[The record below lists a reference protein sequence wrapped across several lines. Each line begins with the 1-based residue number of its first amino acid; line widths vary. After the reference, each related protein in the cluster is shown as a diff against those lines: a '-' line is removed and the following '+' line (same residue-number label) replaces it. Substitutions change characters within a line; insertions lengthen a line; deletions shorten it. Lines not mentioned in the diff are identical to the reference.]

1 MFHVKQPCRQTH
13 EAQCQYTRRT
23 QKKTPTNATNIKPLR
38 NDVSRETL
46 FPPENNLALRNHLRL
61 FEPEAFTST
70 LSGKGFQKDTEHS
83 VFHVKHAFDY
93 NDMAQQYA

>member
-1 MFHVKQPCRQTH
+1 MFHVKRCFRQ
-13 EAQCQYTRRT
+13 
-23 QKKTPTNATNIKPLR
+23 K
-38 NDVSRETL
+38 
-46 FPPENNLALRNHLRL
+46 NNLALRNHLRL

-70 LSGKGFQKDTEHS
+70 LSGKRFQKDTEHS